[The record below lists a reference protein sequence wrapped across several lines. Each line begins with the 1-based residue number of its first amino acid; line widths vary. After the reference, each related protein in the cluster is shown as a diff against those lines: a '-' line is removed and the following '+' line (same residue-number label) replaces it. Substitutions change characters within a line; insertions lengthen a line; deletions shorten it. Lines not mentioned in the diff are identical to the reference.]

1 VVRMKGKGGSGSG
14 DSSLNQLLSASLE
27 QINQIE
33 AVYNSGGDA
42 AGQFF
47 GGVPLTA
54 SAPPSEEEEEE
65 GVYRWVFL
73 AAPGAPTHPL
83 NQSRTHACMRSRG
96 VPRCRFPT

>member
-1 VVRMKGKGGSGSG
+1 MRMKGKGGSGSG

-65 GVYRWVFL
+65 EGVYRWIFF
-73 AAPGAPTHPL
+73 AASGAPTHRL
-83 NQSRTHACMRSRG
+83 NQSRTNACA
-96 VPRCRFPT
+96 VAEVHDADF

>member
-1 VVRMKGKGGSGSG
+1 MVRMKGKGGSGSG

-42 AGQFF
+42 SGLFF

-65 GVYRWVFL
+65 GVYRWIFFCCV
-73 AAPGAPTHPL
+73 GSTNSPTE
-83 NQSRTHACMRSRG
+83 SITHARMRSRG
-96 VPRCRFPT
+96 GPRCRFLA